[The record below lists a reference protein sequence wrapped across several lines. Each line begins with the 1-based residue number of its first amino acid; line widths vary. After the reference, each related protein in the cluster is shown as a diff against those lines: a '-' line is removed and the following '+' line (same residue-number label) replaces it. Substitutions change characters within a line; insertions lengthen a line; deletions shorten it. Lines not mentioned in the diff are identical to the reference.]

1 MRPRAILLLKNMAKL
16 EEEARKIRRMG
27 MVQQAILA
35 TVAISGII
43 AVGLVAPKA
52 LEILGRVPAVRRQ
65 FMYRSGNILSDMAK
79 EGYVTFEEKKGARF
93 ARITPEG
100 KAALM
105 RRGSLMFN
113 ALQRPRRWDK
123 RWRVIIFDIPEY
135 RRVTRDALRKMMQ
148 SFGFYRLQD
157 SVWVYPYD
165 CEDVVALAKAEL
177 KIGASVLY
185 MVVEK
190 IENDQRLKEE
200 FLLR

>member
-1 MRPRAILLLKNMAKL
+1 MGKIENEAK
-16 EEEARKIRRMG
+16 RIRRLG
-27 MVQQAILA
+27 MVQQALLA
-35 TVAISGII
+35 TVAITGII
-43 AVGLVAPKA
+43 AVALVAPKA
-52 LEILGRVPAVRRQ
+52 LEILGRTPKFRKQ
-65 FMYRSGNILSDMAK
+65 FMYRSDNILSRLVAD
-79 EGYVTFEEKKGARF
+79 GYLSFEERKDGRY
-93 ARITPEG
+93 ARITEAG
-100 KAALM
+100 KTALM
-105 RRGSLMFN
+105 RRGSLLFT
-113 ALQRPRRWDK
+113 ATKRPKRWDK

-135 RRVTRDALRKMMQ
+135 RRATRDALRKMMR

-200 FLLR
+200 FLLH

>member
-1 MRPRAILLLKNMAKL
+1 MAKL
-16 EEEARKIRRMG
+16 EDEARRIRRMG
-27 MVQQAILA
+27 MVQQAMLA
-35 TVAISGII
+35 TIAISGII
-43 AVGLVAPKA
+43 AVALIAPGA
-52 LEILGRVPAVRRQ
+52 IAMLGKMPKVRKQ
-65 FMYRSGNILSDMAK
+65 FTYRSNNVLTKLAAD
-79 EGYVTFEEKKGARF
+79 GYISFQEKGGKRF
-93 ARITPEG
+93 ARITDKG
-100 KAALM
+100 RLALM
-105 RRGSLMFN
+105 RRGSLLYN
-113 ALQRPRRWDK
+113 SLHRPKRWDK

-135 RRVTRDALRKMMQ
+135 RRTTRDALRKMMQ

-190 IENDQRLKEE
+190 IENDKRLKEE